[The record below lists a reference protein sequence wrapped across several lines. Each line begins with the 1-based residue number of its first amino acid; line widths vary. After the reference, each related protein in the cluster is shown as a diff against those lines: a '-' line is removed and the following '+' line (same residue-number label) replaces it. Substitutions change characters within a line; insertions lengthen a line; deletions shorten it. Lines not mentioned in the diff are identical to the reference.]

1 MSNAVKKAN
10 RADQAASKHPAK
22 QRTAQK
28 KSSSGAAE
36 QSERGAARRS
46 LTPKSGKPGERSN
59 FKKSAKSTSTKGS
72 GAAGQVWARGSAK
85 NAKASPGGKS
95 AFDKKPT
102 AKLQS
107 AGKNNSRT
115 PKKPSK

>member
-59 FKKSAKSTSTKGS
+59 FKKSAKSSSTKGD
-72 GAAGQVWARGSAK
+72 GAAGQVWARG
-85 NAKASPGGKS
+85 KAKS
-95 AFDKKPT
+95 APSSKSSFNKPPT
-102 AKLQS
+102 AKLKA
-107 AGKNNSRT
+107 AGKNNTRT
-115 PKKPSK
+115 PKKK